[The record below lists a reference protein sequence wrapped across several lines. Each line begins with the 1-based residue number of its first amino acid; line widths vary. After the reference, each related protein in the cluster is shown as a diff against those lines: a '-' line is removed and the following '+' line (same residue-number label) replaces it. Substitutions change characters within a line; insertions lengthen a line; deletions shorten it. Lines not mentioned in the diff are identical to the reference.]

1 MKLRVLVCAVAVLAV
16 FVAVAAAA
24 DVTGKWTA
32 QVPGRGGETR
42 ETTFNF
48 KADGGSLTGT
58 MSGMQGNEIAISD
71 GKVSGDDISFSVSMS
86 FNGNDVKLLFK
97 GKVSGSEI
105 KFTREREG
113 GQGRVQEFTAKK
125 VTT

>member
-48 KADGGSLTGT
+48 KADGDKLTGT

-71 GKVSGDDISFSVSMS
+71 GMVSGDDISFSVSMS

-105 KFTREREG
+105 KFTRQREG

>member
-24 DVTGKWTA
+24 DVSGKWTA

-48 KADGGSLTGT
+48 KADGDKLTGT

-71 GKVSGDDISFSVSMS
+71 GMVSGDDISFSVSMS

-105 KFTREREG
+105 KFTRQREG